1 MAGADQTGGSGGGG
15 APPRRRLFVYNGG
28 LLVKGRVRR
37 ILDLAGYDI
46 RIGKPGPGDP
56 VGVWGMSPT
65 APRGE
70 AVAALTDAPLIRIED
85 ALLRSVRPGRDGGGG
100 PLGLMID
107 PEGVHFDA
115 SRPSRLERILASDPL
130 DDGAV
135 LSRARDGI
143 ARLKAADLS
152 KYSAFDPGA
161 ACPDPGY
168 VLVIDQTE
176 GDASI
181 RHGGASAA
189 TFREMLVFA
198 QLENPGAR
206 VVIKSHPETIAGTRP
221 GHYGAGDVQG
231 PVTLCDAPVS
241 PWRLLEGAVAVY
253 TVSSQLGFEAI
264 MAGHRPRVFG
274 QPFYAGW
281 GLTADENP
289 VARRQRRLTRA
300 QMFAAA
306 MILAPVWHDPC
317 RDRLCSFEEAVD
329 QLEAE
334 VRAHREDRAGHVAV
348 GMRAWKRGH
357 LQRAFG
363 RERAL
368 VFQNDPSRAVARARA
383 EGRGLLVWAGA
394 DSERLRDLAGTLPL
408 RRVED
413 GFLRSRGLGAALVP
427 PLSLVA
433 DATGIHYDP
442 DHESDLERLIAAGP
456 PPGGEARAERL
467 VARIRRAGLTKYNL
481 DAAPL
486 PDLPQGF
493 RILVPGQVEDDASVR
508 FGAGEERT
516 NLALLARVR
525 AENPRAVILYKPHPD
540 VEAGLRA
547 GAVPGAEALRFADH
561 LAAGCGTA
569 DLIEA
574 VDAVWTITS
583 GLGFEALLRGRP
595 VTCLGMPFYAGWG
608 LTRDLIAAPARR
620 RARPSLAALAHAV
633 LIGYPRHVDPVSGL
647 PCPPEVVVERLI
659 RREGTQPRRGARLL
673 ARVQGVLAGQAR
685 LWR

>member
-1 MAGADQTGGSGGGG
+1 TINFIFIVDQVAVQIETADAALQTGVEFAVFPNDGSIHEFDF
-15 APPRRRLFVYNGG
+15 ANIKVSF
-28 LLVKGRVRR
+28 LLEVCP
-37 ILDLAGYDI
+37 IA
-46 RIGKPGPGDP
+46 
-56 VGVWGMSPT
+56 
-65 APRGE
+65 
-70 AVAALTDAPLIRIED
+70 
-85 ALLRSVRPGRDGGGG
+85 
-100 PLGLMID
+100 D
-107 PEGVHFDA
+107 PEIHAAIEEV
-115 SRPSRLERILASDPL
+115 PL
-130 DDGAV
+130 DAEAI
-135 LSRARDGI
+135 LI
-143 ARLKAADLS
+143 
-152 KYSAFDPGA
+152 PGA
-161 ACPDPGY
+161 AGNTVEKFTGPHS
-168 VLVIDQTE
+168 LIT
-176 GDASI
+176 DADFPVALLI
-181 RHGGASAA
+181 C
-189 TFREMLVFA
+189 
-198 QLENPGAR
+198 
-206 VVIKSHPETIAGTRP
+206 SHCRRTKKQRS
-221 GHYGAGDVQG
+221 HYGAGDAQG
-231 PVTLCDAPVS
+231 PVTICDAPVS

-264 MAGHRPRVFG
+264 LAGHRPRVFG

-289 VARRQRRLTRA
+289 VARRQRRLTRV
-300 QMFAAA
+300 QLFAGA

-334 VRAHREDRAGHVAV
+334 VRVWREDRAGHVAV

-357 LQRAFG
+357 LRRAFG

-394 DSERLRDLAGTLPL
+394 DSEGLRDLAGSLPL
-408 RRVED
+408 VRVED

-442 DHESDLERLIAAGP
+442 GHASDLERLIAAGP

-486 PDLPQGF
+486 PELPQGY

-508 FGAGEERT
+508 FGAGAERT

-525 AENPRAVILYKPHPD
+525 AENPQAVILYKPHPD

-547 GAVPGAEALRFADH
+547 GAVPEAEALRFADH
-561 LAAGCGTA
+561 LVAGCGTA

-583 GLGFEALLRGRP
+583 GLGFEALLRGKP

-620 RARPSLAALAHAV
+620 RARPSLAGLAHAV

-659 RREGTQPRRGARLL
+659 RREGTAPRRGARLL
-673 ARVQGVLAGQAR
+673 ARVQGVLAGQAW